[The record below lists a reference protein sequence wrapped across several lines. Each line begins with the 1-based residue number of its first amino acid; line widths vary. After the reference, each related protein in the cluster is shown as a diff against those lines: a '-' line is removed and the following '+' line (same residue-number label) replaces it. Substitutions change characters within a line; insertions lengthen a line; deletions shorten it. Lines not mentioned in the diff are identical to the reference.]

1 MTHIIVDMNN
11 TKDKINRM
19 DKAENKLSELED
31 QTKKVARKA
40 VLEVCVCVER
50 ERKRKIW
57 LTQLWGLASPKSS
70 EQAGRPET
78 QGRVHIVVQV

>member
-40 VLEVCVCVER
+40 VLEVCVC
-50 ERKRKIW
+50 
-57 LTQLWGLASPKSS
+57 
-70 EQAGRPET
+70 
-78 QGRVHIVVQV
+78 